1 MDILSMVRP
10 YEDDKMAAYTISRD
24 FNSKKIKTNTT
35 EVTTAVGFDGLR
47 NVNQWVGICLSL
59 QNMNVIWHDNNRG
72 EMVLREKTIIRIK

>member
-35 EVTTAVGFDGLR
+35 EITTTVGFDGLR
-47 NVNQWVGICLSL
+47 NFN
-59 QNMNVIWHDNNRG
+59 
-72 EMVLREKTIIRIK
+72 